1 MLFLHNWPTAD
12 PAPAGGG
19 WRVVSVPLLAVLHTA
34 FVAERAFK
42 QLVNNDAAMAS
53 LELGTLALQ
62 TKAGQKVMFL
72 LDGGL
77 FASSAG
83 GSRAAEVSTHTCT
96 HPIARRAIR
105 STLCELAIRS
115 PKTAERLSHT
125 LLHLRRVFIST
136 TRPTGIEV
144 CFRSAPQRLVA
155 AGLAGGHAFVGQLQQ
170 RLADLAHGRAVPFAH
185 QYRPMVSGS
194 ASSYNAAGELAR
206 QVRHCL
212 CLVFHRLRG

>member
-1 MLFLHNWPTAD
+1 MPCVSTAFASKTVPPRSRRPILCGTLFLTSYRVLFLHNWPTAD

-115 PKTAERLSHT
+115 PKTAERAAALPYAPAPAA
-125 LLHLRRVFIST
+125 RVHFDDS
-136 TRPTGIEV
+136 PY
-144 CFRSAPQRLVA
+144 
-155 AGLAGGHAFVGQLQQ
+155 GH
-170 RLADLAHGRAVPFAH
+170 
-185 QYRPMVSGS
+185 
-194 ASSYNAAGELAR
+194 
-206 QVRHCL
+206 
-212 CLVFHRLRG
+212 